1 MNHNTST
8 PRALRS
14 GRAPG
19 MRPTLVA
26 LGAATLLAACGGSGG
41 DDAPGTLRLHLTDA
55 PACGFDTV
63 FVTVEKVRVHRNAT
77 AADADSGWAEVVLPT
92 PQRIDLL
99 TLTNGT
105 LALLGQTLLPAGTY
119 TQLRLVLSENTAAN
133 PLANAV
139 KLTGSAAQTALT
151 TPSAAQSGLKL
162 NVSIEVAPDR
172 IADVAIDFDTCKSFV
187 KAGNSGKVILKP
199 VLSVLPLLSDAGQ
212 RVQGWLDPALAV
224 PGTTVSVQAGGSTV
238 RATPPDATGRFVL
251 YPVPAGNYDLV
262 ITAAG
267 RVNAV
272 MTGVPVVTTAFTTLG
287 SETARL
293 SPPVAASAFPV
304 SGRFAVNGSSV
315 DTGGAVRVTQ
325 ALTSGPAIEVA
336 SVNTLSDSGLYA
348 VTLPATAPVRTAY
361 LAGAQSFSFT
371 ADVGA
376 AGRYRLAGTATG
388 FATPKTAELT
398 LTAPATQDFSFP

>member
-1 MNHNTST
+1 MNHNIST
-8 PRALRS
+8 TRSLRA
-14 GRAPG
+14 
-19 MRPTLVA
+19 RPTLVA
-26 LGAATLLAACGGSGG
+26 LGAATLLAACGGGS
-41 DDAPGTLRLHLTDA
+41 DDGTGTLRLHLTDA

-63 FVTVEKVRVHRNAT
+63 FVTVEKVRVHRSAT
-77 AADADSGWAEVVLPT
+77 ATDADGGWSEVVLPT

-99 TLTNGT
+99 TLTNGA
-105 LALLGQTLLPAGTY
+105 LAPLGQTLLPAGTY
-119 TQLRLVLSENTAAN
+119 TQLRLVLSENTPAN

-139 KLTGSAAQTALT
+139 RTTGSSSETALT

-162 NVSIEVAPDR
+162 NVNIAVAPDR

-212 RVQGWLDPALAV
+212 RVQGWLDPALVV
-224 PGTTVSVQAGGSTV
+224 PGTTVSVQSGGSTV

-293 SPPVAASAFPV
+293 SPPLATTSFAVG
-304 SGRFAVNGSSV
+304 GRFTVNGSNV
-315 DTGGAVRVTQ
+315 DTGGVARITQ
-325 ALTSGPAIEVA
+325 ALTGGPTVEVG
-336 SVNTLSDSGLYA
+336 SVNALSDTGLYA

-371 ADVGA
+371 ADEAA
-376 AGRYRLAGTATG
+376 AGRYLVSGTATG
-388 FATPKTAELT
+388 FATPKTADLT
-398 LTAPATQDFSFP
+398 LIAPATVDFSFP